1 MGRRWMRRQ
10 GGRCRHCCAVLEN
23 GVSRWSRYSAAPAA
37 VSTLL
42 QGSRALTVV
51 SAALLVLALPTWG
64 LGFLDDRT
72 VHGLAWTANVW
83 AKPLKFQLS
92 MAVQLLTIA
101 WALAWMARHG
111 HAVPARKAMVT
122 ALVATVLFETVY
134 ITVQGARG
142 VASHFNR
149 TTPLEDLGAS
159 LMASGAYVL
168 VGSSAW
174 LGAVALWH
182 WVRQATNE
190 RQAMLLAIGLG
201 FVLMFFLAGFTGA
214 AMGQHRGPFVQA
226 ISEPGSQWLLTGWR
240 MDIGDLRVAHF
251 FGVHAMQAVPLVAW
265 MAVKARWLR
274 VPYVVALVAGAWTAL
289 TILLMEHALANR
301 GLGHA

>member
-1 MGRRWMRRQ
+1 MPRWGR
-10 GGRCRHCCAVLEN
+10 H
-23 GVSRWSRYSAAPAA
+23 SAAPAA

-42 QGSRALTVV
+42 QGSTALTVV

-64 LGFLDDRT
+64 LGFVDDRT
-72 VHGLAWTANVW
+72 VHGVAWAANVW

-111 HAVPARKAMVT
+111 HAVPARRAMVT
-122 ALVATVLFETVY
+122 ALVVTVLFETVY

-149 TTPLEDLGAS
+149 ATPLENLGAS

-182 WVRQATNE
+182 WVRQAPNE
-190 RQAMLLAIGLG
+190 RQVMLLAIGLG

-226 ISEPGSQWLLTGWR
+226 ISEPGSQWPLTGWR

-265 MAVKARWLR
+265 LAIQARWRR
-274 VPYVVALVAGAWTAL
+274 VPNVVALVAGAWTAV
-289 TILLMEHALANR
+289 TILLMELALANR
-301 GLGHA
+301 GLGPW